1 MSARVRGAGPV
12 TAALLTVVVLVTGA
26 CSGGRGGAVPDPP
39 ADVTGVVSDVDS
51 AAGPALTGA
60 SDDYYEGMALLSEET
75 MVVGTDGREAP
86 PESLEPGADVEVW
99 VADECEESSPVRC
112 VVEVVRIVG

>member
-39 ADVTGVVSDVDS
+39 ADVTGVVSDVGS
-51 AAGPALTGA
+51 AGPALTGA

-75 MVVGTDGREAP
+75 MVVGTEGREAP